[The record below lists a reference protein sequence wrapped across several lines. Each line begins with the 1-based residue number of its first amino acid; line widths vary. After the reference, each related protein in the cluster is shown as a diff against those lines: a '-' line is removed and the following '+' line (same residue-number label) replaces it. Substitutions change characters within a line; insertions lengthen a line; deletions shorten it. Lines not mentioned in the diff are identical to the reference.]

1 MNVHFSIKETTLNI
15 TIKSTFFSNE
25 CFWEMKKKKKCL
37 YAIEPNLMFKTGE
50 TFLLLGKDSVKY
62 FSQTWNSSGVRGFRL
77 EECPGCNISGGGIT
91 KGGGEVLFHIWEYE
105 WV

>member
-15 TIKSTFFSNE
+15 TIKSTFFFKWVLLGNE
-25 CFWEMKKKKKCL
+25 KKKKCL

-50 TFLLLGKDSVKY
+50 TFLLLGKDSVKH
-62 FSQTWNSSGVRGFRL
+62 FSQTWNSSGVKRFQVRRM
-77 EECPGCNISGGGIT
+77 S
-91 KGGGEVLFHIWEYE
+91 